1 MGYHPSTE
9 QERAE
14 AAEHGW
20 CERRRLGP
28 RLADLRLRLYL
39 KAKREPKFRFY
50 SLYDRIYRKDVLEA
64 GWEQVRVNR
73 GSAGVDG
80 VTIHQIV
87 DAEGGPERWL
97 AELAEVLCAK
107 KYQPE
112 AVKRVYIPKPD
123 GRERPLGIPTVR
135 DRVVQAALL
144 LIMEP
149 IFEADFL
156 DSSYGFR
163 PGRKAHDALEQVRQG
178 LHGRK
183 RDVYDADLKGY
194 FDSIPRD
201 KLFKA
206 IRMRVTDS
214 AVLKLIRMWL
224 NAPVIDT
231 RDGGP
236 PRRTR
241 TGTPQGGVISPL
253 LANIYL
259 HWFDHFFHARGGPAQ
274 WAGAELVR
282 YADDLVILARYQS
295 PRLKDWIEETLE
307 QRMGLELNRAKTRVV
322 RLMESGQS
330 FDFLG
335 YTFRYDRDLHGQQRR
350 YLNVAPSKKALAR
363 ERQRLRDM
371 TGPWRGSMPIPAL
384 VADLNRHLHGW
395 AQYFSYGYPRVAKRQ
410 INRFVRDR
418 LTRHLRQRSQRP
430 FRPPGGVSYY
440 KHFQTLGLVY
450 L

>member
-64 GWEQVRVNR
+64 GWEQVRANR

-97 AELAEVLCAK
+97 AELAEVLRSK

-112 AVKRVYIPKPD
+112 AVQRVYIPKPD

-224 NAPVIDT
+224 NAPVTDT

-330 FDFLG
+330 FVSGIHVSVRSGPARAATTLSECG
-335 YTFRYDRDLHGQQRR
+335 PLKEGAGSGTSE
-350 YLNVAPSKKALAR
+350 VARHDWPMAR
-363 ERQRLRDM
+363 LDAQ
-371 TGPWRGSMPIPAL
+371 AL
-384 VADLNRHLHGW
+384 VADLKAPQRLGAVLQLW
-395 AQYFSYGYPRVAKRQ
+395 LSPCCKAPDL
-410 INRFVRDR
+410 RD
-418 LTRHLRQRSQRP
+418 L
-430 FRPPGGVSYY
+430 
-440 KHFQTLGLVY
+440 
-450 L
+450 